1 MWATIIF
8 VLALAGLGIYLWQM
22 QQAKKL
28 SQPDIPSGPMIDR
41 LSLDNVGAGGMI
53 HLMNVGKNMEE
64 YDVNILSRSIYREG
78 DNHDRRPGDRRS
90 GEWYELEGDNGK
102 QKLWISLEDDDML
115 NVTLAMRKL
124 KLRDLP
130 ISRDD
135 LDDMDEKNQGEFV
148 FEGKTYY
155 YENSNEASY
164 FRNSD
169 TTPDN
174 EAFFYYWKFE
184 DADGTAYITIEEWEN
199 GRFEV
204 IVSAPIK
211 ASQVKVYSLGS

>member
-1 MWATIIF
+1 MGAVIIF

-28 SQPDIPSGPMIDR
+28 SQPDILSGPMIDR
-41 LSLDNVGAGGMI
+41 LSLDHVGAGGMI

-78 DNHDRRPGDRRS
+78 DNQ
-90 GEWYELEGDNGK
+90 EWYELEGNNGK
-102 QKLWISLEDDDML
+102 QRLWISLKDNALLDA
-115 NVTLAMRKL
+115 TLAMRKL

-130 ISRDD
+130 VTRDE
-135 LDDMDEKNQGEFV
+135 LDDMDEKGQGEFV
-148 FEGKTYY
+148 FEEKTYY

-164 FRNSD
+164 FRDGD

-174 EAFFYYWKFE
+174 EVFFYYWKFE
-184 DADGTAYITIEEWEN
+184 DADGQEFITIEEWEN

-204 IVSAPIK
+204 TVSVPIK
-211 ASQVKVYSLGS
+211 TSQVKVYSLGT